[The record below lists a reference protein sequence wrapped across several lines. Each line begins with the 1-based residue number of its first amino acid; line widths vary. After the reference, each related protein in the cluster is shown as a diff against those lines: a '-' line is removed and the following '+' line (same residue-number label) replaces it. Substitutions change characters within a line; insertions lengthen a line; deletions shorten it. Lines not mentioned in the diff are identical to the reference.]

1 MDLMTLTQFSFYFGT
16 ASMLCASVFF
26 FFERGEVSAKW
37 RTSVTVAGLVT
48 FIAFFHYMT
57 MRESSIWGAQL
68 QAGGLTS
75 LRYVDWLVTVPLQ
88 IVEFYLIL

>member
-68 QAGGLTS
+68 QASNCT
-75 LRYVDWLVTVPLQ
+75 TPNC
-88 IVEFYLIL
+88 